1 MIQILSPQDILFYV
15 FDGFF
20 ADLRNCMQV
29 MIICAL
35 KARVS
40 KTWILKFTWF
50 WEKKTIEDKNVLG
63 EYYVCH
69 SEVCASVNS
78 ETSVDL
84 KTTC

>member
-40 KTWILKFTWF
+40 KT
-50 WEKKTIEDKNVLG
+50 
-63 EYYVCH
+63 
-69 SEVCASVNS
+69 
-78 ETSVDL
+78 
-84 KTTC
+84 